1 MFAIYW
7 IRKIMW
13 SYLGQ
18 NFLVDTKVQNYIVE
32 KVKKIYQD
40 WNLECIIEIGPW
52 KWAITKKIKDI
63 SDKFFVIEKDLQMEM
78 YLKEILSSEQ
88 IKFIDVLESNI
99 QDYIDVD
106 LSKVFIV
113 WNLPYYITSPIFR
126 KFFCDWKCDFAGWFF
141 MIQDE
146 VGQKIQTIAEK
157 KSYLWWLVNYWY
169 DVIYHKTVW
178 AKSFNPPPKVKSCLV
193 EFKKKEK
200 TENIDFDNLVEFL
213 DLYTPFSRKTLWAIN
228 KILAKQG
235 KKYYNFSSELSWKRV
250 DELQRHDLIDF
261 LDF

>member
-1 MFAIYW
+1 
-7 IRKIMW
+7 
-13 SYLGQ
+13 
-18 NFLVDTKVQNYIVE
+18 
-32 KVKKIYQD
+32 
-40 WNLECIIEIGPW
+40 
-52 KWAITKKIKDI
+52 
-63 SDKFFVIEKDLQMEM
+63 
-78 YLKEILSSEQ
+78 
-88 IKFIDVLESNI
+88 
-99 QDYIDVD
+99 
-106 LSKVFIV
+106 
-113 WNLPYYITSPIFR
+113 
-126 KFFCDWKCDFAGWFF
+126 

-200 TENIDFDNLVEFL
+200 PVDIDFEKLVEFL

-235 KKYYNFSSELSWKRV
+235 KKVYNIPEKMLWSRV
-250 DELQRHDLIDF
+250 DELQRQDLIET
-261 LDF
+261 LDFCGK

>member
-1 MFAIYW
+1 
-7 IRKIMW
+7 MW

-18 NFLVDTKVQNYIVE
+18 NFLVDTKVQNYIAD
-32 KVKKIYQD
+32 KVRQIYQE
-40 WNLECIIEIGPW
+40 NALEWIVEIWPW

-63 SDKFFVIEKDLQMEM
+63 SDRFFVVEKDLKMKK
-78 YLKEILSSEQ
+78 YLEQILSQDQ
-88 IKFIDVLESNI
+88 IKFIDVLEVNI
-99 QDYIDVD
+99 QYFLDVD
-106 LSKVFIV
+106 FSKILIV

-126 KFFCDWKCDFAGWFF
+126 KFFGDWKCDFAGGFF

-169 DVIYHKTVW
+169 DVIYHKTVG
-178 AKSFNPPPKVKSCLV
+178 AKCFNPSPKVKSCLV
-193 EFKKKEK
+193 EFKKKDKSED
-200 TENIDFDNLVEFL
+200 IDFDKLVEFL

-250 DELQRHDLIDF
+250 DELQRHDLIKI
-261 LDF
+261 LDFDDK